1 MLKKGATMSR
11 ESEERELE
19 ELYRQATAE
28 LQGTGERLTV
38 WAGGDAV
45 NQQQAL
51 EEAFAARFPQVP
63 LDLFVDLSK
72 YHDLNIDRQLLD
84 GVLEPD
90 VAMLQTS
97 NDFEDWRARG
107 VLEPFKPEGF
117 DSIRDEFKDSDGAFS
132 VFRMYAFLPQYAKEG
147 SPKMPRSVVDLLDP
161 AFRGHIV
168 NTFPHDDD
176 AVLYVFDNL
185 MRIHGEGILDEF
197 AAVEPFFVRGTAA
210 PPVLVGMNDFKGT
223 LTGYET
229 YPDQPSV
236 SYIPEGDFF
245 ISWAQRIAMFKATRH
260 KAAARLFIAFVQS
273 AGFQET
279 LGRYTVRKDVDLHN
293 EKWIGDYDNTNPAGF
308 YEWMRDRT
316 HIGELRAKFAEKF
329 GPVVGAS
336 PVEDHR
342 LIKLSYGWPRY

>member
-1 MLKKGATMSR
+1 MSR
-11 ESEERELE
+11 ESEDQELRELYAQARE
-19 ELYRQATAE
+19 ELA
-28 LQGTGERLTV
+28 GTGERLIV

-51 EEAFAARFPQVP
+51 EEAFLAKFPEVP

-84 GVLEPD
+84 GRLEPD

-107 VLEPFKPEGF
+107 VLEPYKPEGF
-117 DSIRDEFKDSDGAFS
+117 DQIRDEFKDPDGAFS
-132 VFRMYAFLPQYAKEG
+132 VFRMYAFLPQYAKVG
-147 SPKMPRSVVDLLDP
+147 TPKRPKSVVDLLDP

-176 AVLYVFDNL
+176 AVLFVFDRL
-185 MRIHGEGILDEF
+185 MALHGEGFLDDF
-197 AAVEPFFVRGTAA
+197 RAVDPFFVRGTAA

-245 ISWAQRIAMFKATRH
+245 ISWAQRIAMFKLTRH

-273 AGFQET
+273 RAFQET
-279 LGRYTVRKDVDLHN
+279 LGRYTVRKDIDLGG
-293 EKWIGDYDNTNPAGF
+293 ERWIGAYGNTDPVGF
-308 YEWMRDRT
+308 YEWMRDRQ
-316 HIGELRAKFAEKF
+316 HIGDLRAKFAEKF
-329 GPVVGAS
+329 GPVTGAS

-342 LIKLSYGWPRY
+342 LIKLSYGWQHY